1 MDQKDRI
8 DGKNETDRTDQ
19 IDQIDEINLLD
30 YWHVIWK
37 RRKVILYLFL
47 ISVISAAIVS
57 LLMTPIYQAKAT
69 LMPVESS
76 QGNFSAALGALQ
88 NIPFVGGAVGG
99 ALGKTA
105 TDKLV
110 TILNSRTIAE
120 DVIKKLDL
128 IKVLSKE
135 AWDEQKR
142 QWKSTKPP
150 TLQDTVQ
157 SLQKGMVKVIDDRKG
172 LISISVEYKDPKL
185 AADIANEYTAAL
197 HNFLNVNAISL
208 AKRNRIFLEKQLAT
222 TKADL
227 QRAEEHLKSYQTKK
241 KIAAMDAQADAAI
254 KALADLKAQIITR
267 EVQLGAMREFATK
280 NNPNVKRVEDEIR
293 EFRLQLKR
301 LEAGS
306 KTPGSD
312 ESIGAMIT
320 LSDAPGLGL
329 GYARLKRDALI
340 QQKVFELLTQQYELS
355 KIEEAKDDITFQV
368 IDEAIPPEKRF
379 KPKRTQNVLL
389 AGVVSIFLG
398 ILLVFFLE
406 YLDKQKS
413 KQSSEKC

>member
-1 MDQKDRI
+1 M
-8 DGKNETDRTDQ
+8 DRTDQ
-19 IDQIDEINLLD
+19 IDRTDEINLLD
-30 YWHVIWK
+30 YWRVVWK
-37 RRKVILYLFL
+37 RRKVVIYVFL
-47 ISVISAAIVS
+47 ISVVSTAVIS

-76 QGNFSAALGALQ
+76 QGRFSTALGTLQ

-120 DVIKKLDL
+120 GVIKKMDL
-128 IKVLSKE
+128 IKVLFKDV
-135 AWDEQKR
+135 WDEKTE
-142 QWKSTKPP
+142 QWKSKKPP

-157 SLQKGMVKVIDDRKG
+157 TLQKGLVKITDDRKG

-197 HNFLNVNAISL
+197 HQFLNVNAISL

-222 TKADL
+222 TKVDL
-227 QRAEEHLKSYQTKK
+227 QRAEEDLKGYQTKK
-241 KIAAMDAQADAAI
+241 KIVAMNAQAEGAI
-254 KALADLKAQIITR
+254 KALAELKAQIIAR

-280 NNPNVKRVEDEIR
+280 ANPDVMRIEDELR

-301 LEAGS
+301 LEMGS
-306 KTPGSD
+306 KNPSSD
-312 ESIGAMIT
+312 ESGALIS
-320 LSDAPGLGL
+320 LSEAPAAGL

-340 QQKVFELLTQQYELS
+340 QEKVFELLTQQYELA
-355 KIEEAKDDITFQV
+355 KIEEAKDALTFQV
-368 IDEAIPPEKRF
+368 IDPAIAPEKRI
-379 KPKRTQNVLL
+379 KPKRTKNVMI
-389 AGVVSIFLG
+389 AGVVSL
-398 ILLVFFLE
+398 
-406 YLDKQKS
+406 
-413 KQSSEKC
+413 